1 MKLANEGRQT
11 CLVVLTVEL
20 LSMPALQIGL
30 EGKGEKILICTS
42 MYADSADYLRL
53 GDTRLILQEKVVFA

>member
-1 MKLANEGRQT
+1 
-11 CLVVLTVEL
+11 
-20 LSMPALQIGL
+20 MPALQIGL

-53 GDTRLILQEKVVFA
+53 GDTRLILQEEVVFA